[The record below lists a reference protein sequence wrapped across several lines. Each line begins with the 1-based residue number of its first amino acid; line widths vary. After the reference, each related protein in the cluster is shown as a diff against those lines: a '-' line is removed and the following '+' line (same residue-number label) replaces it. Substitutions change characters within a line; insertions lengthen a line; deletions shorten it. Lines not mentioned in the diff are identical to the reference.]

1 MPRRRSVPLTEAE
14 QRLMEIVWASG
25 PATVGQI
32 VDAIPEHER
41 TAYNTVQ
48 TMMKILERK
57 GYVRHRS
64 VGRAFVYESIV
75 DREAAAR
82 TALSQVVQRFFGGSP
97 RELDDAPASPFVFG
111 FLGECNR
118 LPCEVVGGVARF
130 EGFAAPALSG
140 VGRVGRGVAL
150 FRPSDTR
157 LDAGPVGKGLP
168 VCVVEVRGRGAVR
181 AVQCQSVGGHRL
193 TAELPEHIAVHFES
207 GQRVRLTAGR
217 VMVDLQQAALGE
229 ASALASPVAIRDS
242 A

>member
-48 TMMKILERK
+48 TMMKLLERK

-75 DREAAAR
+75 DRDAAAR

-97 RELDDAPASPFVFG
+97 REL
-111 FLGECNR
+111 
-118 LPCEVVGGVARF
+118 
-130 EGFAAPALSG
+130 ALN
-140 VGRVGRGVAL
+140 L
-150 FRPSDTR
+150 I
-157 LDAGPVGKGLP
+157 AGD
-168 VCVVEVRGRGAVR
+168 
-181 AVQCQSVGGHRL
+181 HL
-193 TAELPEHIAVHFES
+193 TEAELDE
-207 GQRVRLTAGR
+207 
-217 VMVDLQQAALGE
+217 LQQTIARAKEE
-229 ASALASPVAIRDS
+229 A
-242 A
+242 

>member
-32 VDAIPEHER
+32 VDAIPEPER

-64 VGRAFVYESIV
+64 VGRAFVYETIV

-97 RELDDAPASPFVFG
+97 RELA
-111 FLGECNR
+111 LN
-118 LPCEVVGGVARF
+118 LI
-130 EGFAAPALSG
+130 EG
-140 VGRVGRGVAL
+140 
-150 FRPSDTR
+150 D
-157 LDAGPVGKGLP
+157 
-168 VCVVEVRGRGAVR
+168 
-181 AVQCQSVGGHRL
+181 HL
-193 TAELPEHIAVHFES
+193 TEAELDELQRTIARAKED
-207 GQRVRLTAGR
+207 G
-217 VMVDLQQAALGE
+217 
-229 ASALASPVAIRDS
+229 
-242 A
+242 